1 MEYRDHLSGHNYPPT
16 VHCTDAFLF
25 LRFAG
30 CPWQSVPT
38 TSLHYTS
45 HRFTQDI
52 CYAIIPGSRRQR
64 GAKSPSGGGGGSP
77 FEGGGIP
84 PPPVVRSGV
93 ESHLSHPCASVPASQ
108 PAATTAAAAA
118 AAAAA
123 ALCNASTT
131 QDHELSTRL
140 AAAEGALK
148 ATGRSGDGPRHTH
161 AFVRVGYNRWPKHLT
176 ERSGYRDRDCTWKQQ
191 EA

>member
-64 GAKSPSGGGGGSP
+64 GAKSPSGGGGDLLLKGEDPAAASREKWSRVP
-77 FEGGGIP
+77 SLP
-84 PPPVVRSGV
+84 PMCVR
-93 ESHLSHPCASVPASQ
+93 PSQ
-108 PAATTAAAAA
+108 PASRD
-118 AAAAA
+118 
-123 ALCNASTT
+123 N
-131 QDHELSTRL
+131 R
-140 AAAEGALK
+140 GGGGGGGG
-148 ATGRSGDGPRHTH
+148 GR
-161 AFVRVGYNRWPKHLT
+161 VM
-176 ERSGYRDRDCTWKQQ
+176 
-191 EA
+191 